1 LKGMI
6 YKIDK
11 DCCLLCGFSTLTCD
25 DGEPDIVKLYCT
37 LLHKE
42 VLKEVPE
49 GFNCSRDDKL

>member
-1 LKGMI
+1 MI